1 MLADNSPNILNSKE
15 AFRYLPSMN
24 ALVVAAVALVSGCAS
39 SSQFYENRVTEDV
52 VCPPGTI
59 PNHLPGVIGQRPRGR
74 QDMVCMP
81 DGGRRQTATAS
92 ETAVSETTTYLLN
105 DKPVSAEVYQA
116 ALLTNEG
123 IDLDKANRPLEAKQ
137 KLTEA
142 IQIAPDYLNAH
153 YSLGGVL
160 MGLKEEA
167 QAEKHFELVVV
178 SGANFPS
185 AWLALAQVRLIRE
198 KYREAVDTFAD
209 ALNRY
214 PKKTW
219 NDKPE
224 FYLGYGLA
232 LMELGEFDKAIEQMK
247 TALKAKADVPE
258 LWNSLGSLYQ
268 ASGRLEDALFYYKEF
283 IRRFPNS
290 REAIIV
296 VNSIKALENE
306 IEIAKA
312 HGASAAEQRA
322 AKDYYDAITRNGARL
337 WPATK
342 MPLKVHIE
350 SGDGV
355 VGFDPRFGEILRTAF
370 GEWSKASEGK
380 VTFRFVDNSDD
391 ADIRCSW
398 TSDPSQFKNH
408 GEGGE
413 AKILYDP
420 AIGTVESATIVI
432 LTVATVGLDKI
443 SDNRMRFAA
452 LHEVGHA
459 LGLAEHSP
467 NPEDIMFFADS
478 PADLKRGL
486 TERDRQTI
494 LRLYTSNPSSGSP
507 Q

>member
-1 MLADNSPNILNSKE
+1 
-15 AFRYLPSMN
+15 
-24 ALVVAAVALVSGCAS
+24 
-39 SSQFYENRVTEDV
+39 
-52 VCPPGTI
+52 
-59 PNHLPGVIGQRPRGR
+59 
-74 QDMVCMP
+74 MVCMP
-81 DGGRRQTATAS
+81 DDGRRQTATAP
-92 ETAVSETTTYLLN
+92 ETTVSETTTYLLN

-116 ALLTNEG
+116 ASLTNQG

-137 KLTEA
+137 KLIEA
-142 IQIAPDYLNAH
+142 IQVAPDYLNAH
-153 YSLGGVL
+153 YNLGVVL

-178 SGANFPS
+178 SGANFPP
-185 AWLALAQVRLIRE
+185 AWFALAQVRLIRQ
-198 KYREAVDTFAD
+198 KYREAVDTFVD

-219 NDKPE
+219 NDKPQ
-224 FYLGYGLA
+224 FYLNYGVA
-232 LMELGEFDKAIEQMK
+232 LMELGEFDKAIEQMR
-247 TALKAKADVPE
+247 TALNARADFPE
-258 LWNSLGSLYQ
+258 LWGSLGSLYQ
-268 ASGRLEDALFYYKEF
+268 ASGRLEDAIFYYKEF

-290 REAIIV
+290 PEAIIV
-296 VNSIKALENE
+296 VDSIKALENE

-312 HGASAAEQRA
+312 HGASAADQRA
-322 AKDYYDAITRNGARL
+322 AKDYYAAITRNGARL

-355 VGFDPRFGEILRTAF
+355 AGFDPRFGEILRTAF
-370 GEWSKASEGK
+370 DEWSKASEGK

-398 TSDPSQFKNH
+398 TSDPSQFKNR

-413 AKILYDP
+413 AKTLYDP
-420 AIGTVESATIVI
+420 TTGTVKTATIAI
-432 LTVATVGLDKI
+432 LTVATIGLHKI

-459 LGLAEHSP
+459 LGLIEHSP
-467 NPEDIMFFADS
+467 NPRDIMFFAGW
-478 PADLKRGL
+478 PADIKRGL

-494 LRLYTSNPSSGSP
+494 LRLYASNSWSGSP
-507 Q
+507 P

>member
-1 MLADNSPNILNSKE
+1 
-15 AFRYLPSMN
+15 
-24 ALVVAAVALVSGCAS
+24 
-39 SSQFYENRVTEDV
+39 
-52 VCPPGTI
+52 
-59 PNHLPGVIGQRPRGR
+59 
-74 QDMVCMP
+74 MVCMP
-81 DGGRRQTATAS
+81 DDGRRQTATAPG
-92 ETAVSETTTYLLN
+92 TTVSETTTYLLN

-123 IDLDKANRPLEAKQ
+123 IELDKANRPLEAKQ

-153 YSLGGVL
+153 YNLGVVL

-178 SGANFPS
+178 SGTSFPP
-185 AWLALAQVRLIRE
+185 AWLALAQVRISRE
-198 KYREAVDTFAD
+198 KYREAVDTFVD

-214 PKKTW
+214 PEQTWRDFPEFYQDYGFALAKLGELDKAIIQLKVAVHSKGALPDSWLALGTTYQRAKRYRESSEVFAEALKRYPKKAW

-224 FYLGYGLA
+224 LYLNYGLV
-232 LMELGEFDKAIEQMK
+232 LTQLGEFDKAIEQMK
-247 TALKAKADVPE
+247 TALNARADFSQ
-258 LWNSLGSLYQ
+258 LWESLGSLYQ
-268 ASGRLEDALFYYKEF
+268 TSGRLEDAVFYYKEF

-290 REAIIV
+290 PEAIIV
-296 VNSIKALENE
+296 VDRIKSLEGE

-322 AKDYYDAITRNGARL
+322 AKDYYGAITRDGARL

-350 SGDGV
+350 TGDGV

-370 GEWSKASEGK
+370 GEWSQASAGK

-391 ADIRCSW
+391 TDIRCSW
-398 TSDPSQFKNH
+398 TSDPSQFKSRAK
-408 GEGGE
+408 GGE
-413 AKILYDP
+413 AHVHYEQT
-420 AIGTVESATIVI
+420 AGTVQTATIVI
-432 LTVATVGLDKI
+432 LTVATIGLHNI
-443 SDNRMRFAA
+443 SDNRMRSVA

-459 LGLAEHSP
+459 LGLIEHSP
-467 NPEDIMFFADS
+467 NPADIMFFTGW
-478 PADLKRGL
+478 PADIERGL

-494 LRLYTSNPSSGSP
+494 LRLYASNPSSGSP